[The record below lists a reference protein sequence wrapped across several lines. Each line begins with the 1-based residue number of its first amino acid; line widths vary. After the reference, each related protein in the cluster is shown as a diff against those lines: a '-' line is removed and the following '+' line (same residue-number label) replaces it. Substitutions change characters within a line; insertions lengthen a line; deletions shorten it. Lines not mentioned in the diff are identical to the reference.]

1 MSSDEDSESHEKN
14 LGLSMSYTP
23 DSDELIADVL
33 DDEDSRNSENN
44 DEFNA
49 GTEMN
54 KEAID
59 SISYSSNSS
68 DDGQAAKG
76 EDAID
81 VSHSSNAAANYSHD
95 AMVGTPDVNL
105 KVDQYEET
113 KQEDQNIPSFDE
125 AKEKNANISYSSSD
139 DDDDSSSSD
148 SDTSTSSSDD
158 DDDDGMTISSTD
170 VNHDGIQYNE
180 KMTNVSKTLRQSTA
194 PISEFDRA
202 MASTQEAQ
210 TQKKKFVYDGSPDR
224 QSNEKL
230 GIDPPPPP
238 PVSDGVSDHISPSNE
253 SLISGSEIDRVQT
266 IDEDDNVVELTL
278 SESRSYEKE
287 TKVDL
292 IRVASSTDEIDPMK
306 LIQSMSAD
314 SVDNQSR
321 IVDSE
326 MPDTNLAS
334 VVSSQ
339 SNSKSLAQ
347 QIKQSID
354 TTPSMPLP
362 KTINPQQE
370 LPTMKM
376 MNNVPPTT
384 TIRTKSNDIP
394 SNVIPD
400 VLKQVGDKFDS
411 LFESERRAVGWKD
424 EDEQAQLNRE
434 NIRRTFQQLVSPAV
448 LVSLAHKKHE
458 RRTIASIEIQTVVKD
473 LVIARE
479 FDRVKGVILLLTD
492 DYIRS
497 TNEDARKG
505 GVIAM
510 ASCAIALR
518 VQKKSRMSE
527 LTGKTKECM
536 E

>member
-1 MSSDEDSESHEKN
+1 MNSDKDSESHDIN
-14 LGLSMSYTP
+14 LGLSYTP

-33 DDEDSRNSENN
+33 DDEDYRNSEHN

-49 GTEMN
+49 GNEMN
-54 KEAID
+54 KEPID
-59 SISYSSNSS
+59 SISSSSNSS
-68 DDGQAAKG
+68 DNGQASEG

-81 VSHSSNAAANYSHD
+81 VSHSSNADANYSHD

-105 KVDQYEET
+105 KVDHYEET
-113 KQEDQNIPSFDE
+113 KREDQT
-125 AKEKNANISYSSSD
+125 KEKNANISYSSSD
-139 DDDDSSSSD
+139 DDDDDSSSD

-158 DDDDGMTISSTD
+158 DVVMTISSTD

-202 MASTQEAQ
+202 MASTQEPQ

-224 QSNEKL
+224 PNHEKL

-238 PVSDGVSDHISPSNE
+238 PVPDGVSDHISPSNA
-253 SLISGSEIDRVQT
+253 SLVSGSEIDRVQT
-266 IDEDDNVVELTL
+266 IDENDNVVELTL
-278 SESRSYEKE
+278 SESRSYEKDA
-287 TKVDL
+287 KVDL

-314 SVDNQSR
+314 SVDDQSR

-326 MPDTNLAS
+326 MTDTNLAS
-334 VVSSQ
+334 VVASQ
-339 SNSKSLAQ
+339 SNSRSLAQ

-354 TTPSMPLP
+354 TTPSKPFP
-362 KTINPQQE
+362 KTIDSQQE
-370 LPTMKM
+370 LPTMKI
-376 MNNVPPTT
+376 MNDVPPTT

-473 LVIARE
+473 LVNARE